1 MDNEI
6 NFLYIYGD
14 SMNNSYQFIHLETY
28 ADRPQKNSKRP
39 SLEAVAR
46 ECQRVEES
54 FPHIENPQTPEILY
68 GIPPLESVSKVRNL
82 VKNVRDNLNR
92 KIRKDAQIASFGVA
106 SINVESTPENWAS
119 NEVQCWI
126 KDTEVF
132 LKNRFG
138 DSFVS
143 LVKHSCEAKCHLHF
157 ILIPQVRDGVIDLSS
172 FHPGLAAQ
180 RAVTENKKS
189 QKDYAYKEAM
199 RTFQDEY
206 FEQVGLV
213 NGQLRYGPRR
223 RRLSRSEWHAQKRYA
238 ALISKAFNDKS
249 KLISALRSKLEKAKN
264 ILAKVFPSKV
274 KSFDS
279 SKNEDL
285 EVSL

>member
-1 MDNEI
+1 MDKNSTFI
-6 NFLYIYGD
+6 HGD
-14 SMNNSYQFIHLETY
+14 SMKNSYQFIHLETY

-46 ECQRVEES
+46 ECQREEDS
-54 FPHIENPQTPEILY
+54 FPHIENPQPPEIIY
-68 GIPPLESVSKVRNL
+68 GIPPLEAVSKVRNI
-82 VKNVRDNLNR
+82 VKNVRDGLNR
-92 KIRKDAQIASFGVA
+92 KIRKDAQIASCGVV
-106 SINVESTPENWAS
+106 SINIESTPENWAS
-119 NEVQCWI
+119 DEVQRWI

-143 LVKHSCEAKCHLHF
+143 LVKHSCESKCHLHF

-189 QKDYAYKEAM
+189 KKDYAYKEAM
-199 RTFQDEY
+199 RSFQDEY
-206 FEQVGLV
+206 YEHVGLI

-223 RRLSRSEWHAQKRYA
+223 KRLSRAEWHAQKRYA
-238 ALISKAFNDKS
+238 QLLSNAFNDKN
-249 KLISALRSKLEKAKN
+249 KLISTLSSKLEKAKN
-264 ILAKVFPSKV
+264 ILAKVFPKQASC
-274 KSFDS
+274 FNS
-279 SKNEDL
+279 SKSKEQ
-285 EVSL
+285 EMSL